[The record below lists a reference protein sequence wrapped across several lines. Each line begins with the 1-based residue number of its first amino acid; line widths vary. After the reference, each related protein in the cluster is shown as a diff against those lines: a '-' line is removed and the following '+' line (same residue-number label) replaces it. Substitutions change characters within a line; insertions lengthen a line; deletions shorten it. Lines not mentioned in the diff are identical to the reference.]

1 MSSEEN
7 EGGYVH
13 RPGQA
18 RDDAADDGN
27 DDSRTAG
34 DHGDGVVH
42 PDAVDRE
49 FDYRGWTLVGV
60 IVFAFLVAPIVVY
73 LRPPAL
79 PYWVALLAF
88 PMLPALFLGLMAVW
102 ATTRP

>member
-1 MSSEEN
+1 MSSEDDDD
-7 EGGYVH
+7 GGYVH
-13 RPGQA
+13 RPGA
-18 RDDAADDGN
+18 VGSDGET
-27 DDSRTAG
+27 S
-34 DHGDGVVH
+34 DGVVH
-42 PDAVDRE
+42 PDSVERE

-88 PMLPALFLGLMAVW
+88 PMLPALFLGVMAVW